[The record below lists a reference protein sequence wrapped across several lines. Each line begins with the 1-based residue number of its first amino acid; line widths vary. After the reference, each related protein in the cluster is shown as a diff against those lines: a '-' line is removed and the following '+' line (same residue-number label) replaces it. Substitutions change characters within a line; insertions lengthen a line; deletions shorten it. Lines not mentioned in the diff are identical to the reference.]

1 MIAGNAAQVA
11 VAQQVCAG
19 IADMRHYPVAGHQC
33 HCGNGGAHAGKL
45 AFALGLAD
53 DGVMRGHNGG
63 LHHAGDRLDVATGV
77 VLLDVG
83 Q

>member
-1 MIAGNAAQVA
+1 MG
-11 VAQQVCAG
+11 
-19 IADMRHYPVAGHQC
+19 DDPVAGHQC

>member
-1 MIAGNAAQVA
+1 MGELSELAVPVEIGAGVPRMAQECLPGPH
-11 VAQQVCAG
+11 QR
-19 IADMRHYPVAGHQC
+19 ADR
-33 HCGNGGAHAGKL
+33 GGAHAGKL